1 MEQNNKEKE
10 SIDVSGALKE
20 VKSGVKFQGR
30 QYSPYPFQPKII
42 QWIIKY
48 SGGLIKNP
56 KQAAYF
62 LLGFIV
68 LAIVISLFLFFGGEK
83 AEIKALPGQ
92 RIIYPPDEPPRL
104 QQPVK

>member
-1 MEQNNKEKE
+1 MEQNNKNKE
-10 SIDVSGALKE
+10 AIDVSGMLE
-20 VKSGVKFQGR
+20 ESDSGPKFPRGQP
-30 QYSPYPFQPKII
+30 SPYPFQPKII

-48 SGGLIKNP
+48 SGGLVKNP